1 MTASLVNTAK
11 LFAIFTVQSGRREAL
26 IQSGKRLTPADCQY
40 I

>member
-11 LFAIFTVQSGRREAL
+11 LFAIFTVLSGRREAV
-26 IQSGKRLTPADCQY
+26 IQSGNRFIPADCQY